1 MIREGLNFFST
12 TWSMI
17 HILVLFVLFFESR
30 YPRNKTR
37 KIIMAVVIP
46 MLFINLAASVLFGRE
61 FYGRLVIFLLVIP
74 SFLFFILLAKYRD
87 ARFVF

>member
-1 MIREGLNFFST
+1 MNDKRRVELFFND
-12 TWSMI
+12 
-17 HILVLFVLFFESR
+17 LVNDTYPCLICTVFESR

-37 KIIMAVVIP
+37 KIIMAV
-46 MLFINLAASVLFGRE
+46 
-61 FYGRLVIFLLVIP
+61 VIP

>member
-46 MLFINLAASVLFGRE
+46 
-61 FYGRLVIFLLVIP
+61 